1 MKITTDWL
9 LQAKRRGE
17 KIPVLTAYD
26 YPTARLLDEA
36 QVPVLL
42 VGDSVGMVVLGFPDT
57 TEVTLEDMEHHV
69 QAVARAKP
77 QALIVAD
84 LPIATY
90 DRPEQAVASARRLMA
105 SGAEAVKLEGGEHRA
120 EAVKAIRAAGIPVM
134 GHLGM
139 LPQRVR
145 VEGGYHIKGRTE
157 EEKQKLLAGAAAL
170 EQAGVFAI
178 VLELVVPEVAGEI
191 RRGLKVPTI
200 GIGAGPD
207 CDGQVLV
214 FHDLVGG
221 FPWFKPKFA
230 ESRAAIGEEIRRA
243 AAEFCQKIRTGSP

>member
-9 LQAKRRGE
+9 RGAKVRGE

-57 TEVTLEDMEHHV
+57 TEVTLEAMEHHV

-84 LPIATY
+84 LPISTY
-90 DRPEQAVASARRLMA
+90 EIPEQAVASARRLMA
-105 SGAEAVKLEGGEHRA
+105 SGAEAVKLEGGESRV
-120 EAVKAIRAAGIPVM
+120 AVVEAIRAAGIPVM

-145 VEGGYHIKGRTE
+145 VEGGYHIKGKTE
-157 EEKQKLLAGAAAL
+157 DEKRRLLADATAL
-170 EQAGVFAI
+170 EQAGVFAL

-191 RRGLKVPTI
+191 RRSLKIPTI

-214 FHDLVGG
+214 VHDLVGG

-230 ESRAAIGEEIRRA
+230 ESRAAVGEEIRRA
-243 AAEFCQKIRTGSP
+243 AKEFCRGVREAG